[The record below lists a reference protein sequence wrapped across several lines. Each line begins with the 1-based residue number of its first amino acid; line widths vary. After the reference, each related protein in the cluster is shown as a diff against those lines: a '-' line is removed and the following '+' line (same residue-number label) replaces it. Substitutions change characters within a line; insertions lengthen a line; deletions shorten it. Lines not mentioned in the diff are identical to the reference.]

1 MTTNSPIWDKLV
13 QEYGNEYQAVIALS
27 NLARGKS
34 SQVDYQILDSEAIE
48 WVLTGIPP
56 KPVQNEVDK
65 PPSDKS
71 QYIREILGQIQDSDI
86 LYSVKASLRISAQN
100 AALCYV
106 YAEGIDKYQQQ
117 RVRIICNMIWSY
129 RGE

>member
-1 MTTNSPIWDKLV
+1 MTINSHTWDKLV
-13 QEYGNEYQAVIALS
+13 QKYGNEYQAVIALAK
-27 NLARGKS
+27 LARNKAKE
-34 SQVDYQILDSEAIE
+34 VDYHILDSEAIE
-48 WVLTGIPP
+48 WVLTGVPP

-65 PPSDKS
+65 PPSNKS

-86 LYSVKASLRISAQN
+86 LSSVKSSLRISAQN

-106 YAEGIDKYQQQ
+106 YAEGTNKYQQQ

>member
-1 MTTNSPIWDKLV
+1 MTTNSHTWDKLV
-13 QEYGNEYQAVIALS
+13 QKYGNEYQAVIALA
-27 NLARGKS
+27 NLARGRAA
-34 SQVDYQILDSEAIE
+34 QVDYQILDSEAIE
-48 WVLTGIPP
+48 WVLTEVPP
-56 KPVQNEVDK
+56 KAIQNEVDK

-86 LYSVKASLRISAQN
+86 LHSVKSSLRISAQN

-106 YAEGIDKYQQQ
+106 YAEGINKYQQQ
-117 RVRIICNMIWSY
+117 RVRIICNMIWSH

>member
-1 MTTNSPIWDKLV
+1 MTTNSPIWDNLV
-13 QEYGNEYQAVIALS
+13 HKYGNEYQAILALA
-27 NLARGKS
+27 NLARGKAA
-34 SQVDYQILDSEAIE
+34 QVHYQILDSEAIE

-56 KPVQNEVDK
+56 KEIQNEVDK

-71 QYIREILGQIQDSDI
+71 QYIREILGQIQDANI
-86 LYSVKASLRISAQN
+86 LSSIKSSLRISAQN

-106 YAEGIDKYQQQ
+106 YAEGTNKYQQQ
-117 RVRIICNMIWSY
+117 RVRIICNRIWSY

>member
-1 MTTNSPIWDKLV
+1 MTINSPIWDKLV
-13 QEYGNEYQAVIALS
+13 QRGNEYQAVIALAK
-27 NLARGKS
+27 LARDKTKE
-34 SQVDYQILDSEAIE
+34 VDYHILDSEAIE
-48 WVLTGIPP
+48 WVLTGTPP
-56 KPVQNEVDK
+56 KAVQNEVDK
-65 PPSDKS
+65 PSSNKS

-86 LYSVKASLRISAQN
+86 LSSIKSSLRISAQN

-106 YAEGIDKYQQQ
+106 YAEGINKYQQQ